1 MNRAHPEITC
11 ERRHVEWPVTIRSVE
26 GRQDTRTLVG
36 YAAVFDR
43 PALIGSGALRF
54 RERVARGAFAKT
66 IQEADVRLLVNHDP
80 NHVLARTTNGTLRLS
95 EDEIGLRVE
104 ADLDLLDHE
113 AALWAR
119 RIERGVVNQMSFAF
133 DVIREDWDLEADPPE
148 RTLLEVRLWD
158 VSVVTFPAYVDT
170 VASVRMDD
178 RVRSVLESRGVVP
191 SDVSEELAPEDTP
204 WQAPSLSDFTDQPWD
219 ELSDAEKRRIAG
231 HFAWAPEMPP
241 ERYTDLKLPHHRPE
255 DGAVVWRGVAA
266 AMAALFGARGGVDIP
281 AADRRRVY
289 EHLAR
294 HYRQFDREP
303 PEFKEASWFPA
314 PRAGEGP
321 PEEAVRARLLRLRL
335 EALERKLGIWR

>member
-1 MNRAHPEITC
+1 MNRAHPEVLA
-11 ERRHVEWPVTIRSVE
+11 ERRHVQWPVEVRAGDGESNPV
-26 GRQDTRTLVG
+26 RQLVG
-36 YAAVFDR
+36 YAALFDR
-43 PALIGSGALRF
+43 PALIGAGRTQF

-80 NHVLARTTNGTLRLS
+80 NHVLARTANGTLRLR

-104 ADLDLLDHE
+104 ADLDMEDPE

-119 RIERGVVNQMSFAF
+119 RIERGTVNQMSFAF
-133 DVIREDWDLEADPPE
+133 EVVRDEWDLEADPPE

-170 VASVRMDD
+170 VANVRMDE
-178 RVRSVLESRGVVP
+178 RVRAVLEQRGVVP
-191 SDVSEELAPEDTP
+191 SDVSDELAPEDEP
-204 WQAPSLSDFTDQPWD
+204 WEAPNLSDFTDVPWD
-219 ELSDAEKRRIAG
+219 ELPDREKRRIAG

-241 ERYTDLKLPHHRPE
+241 ERYTDLKLPHHRPQ
-255 DGAVVWRGVAA
+255 DGKVVWRGVVA
-266 AMAALFGARGGVDIP
+266 AMAALMGARGGVDIP

-303 PEFKEASWFPA
+303 PEFKEVTWFPV
-314 PRAGEGP
+314 PRAGEEP
-321 PEEAVRARLLRLRL
+321 PAARVRVALLRRRWAAY
-335 EALERKLGIWR
+335 EKLIT